1 MQQVAATILG
11 ERRRRAV
18 ALDSNARSGLGVYG
32 ISVAAELSGL
42 GQQTLRLYE
51 SRGLLT
57 PARTPGGTRRYSDDD
72 IARLRR
78 ITELV
83 GIGINVAGIGQI
95 LGLEADNARLMSDN
109 TRLRSANSQLKT
121 DYALLAGARNVAGR
135 SRSRG

>member
-1 MQQVAATILG
+1 MTP
-11 ERRRRAV
+11 
-18 ALDSNARSGLGVYG
+18 DSNARSGLGVYG

-95 LGLEADNARLMSDN
+95 LGLEADNARLVSDN
-109 TRLRSANSQLKT
+109 TRLRSDNSQLKT
-121 DYALLAGARNVAGR
+121 DYALLAGTR
-135 SRSRG
+135 SSAHQPLSRG